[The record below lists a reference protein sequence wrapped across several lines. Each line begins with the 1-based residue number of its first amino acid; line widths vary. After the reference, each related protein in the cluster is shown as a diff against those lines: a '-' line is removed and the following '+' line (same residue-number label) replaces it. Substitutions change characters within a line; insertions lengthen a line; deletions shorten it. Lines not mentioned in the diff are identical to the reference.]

1 MCGVLACS
9 PAFATVTSEPLPLN
23 AASHLQ
29 VGEPLSD
36 SLSKAL
42 AESGSQLSWE
52 LGEDYL
58 VDRRIP
64 LQGLSPEEWV
74 RSAIKHFQQQGAFED
89 VQVATQGATVSV
101 TRARVSGPV
110 TYDPVAARLAAI
122 RAQQSSALP
131 VTSSRGGSKPVR
143 ATSMGAPVAPDSG
156 QPRESGIEQIKP
168 KPERQ
173 IPSPAESRKQASS
186 QARQPQAQPSTDRA
200 KAAEPLRSPRTLAPL
215 GAAAA
220 GLVAGEV
227 ADSALN
233 EPASAPAEATAPA
246 VAPAKEPRGKQTV
259 TNRRGGKSLALGN
272 PEPVAER
279 PEPKLETQKSSAR
292 TPASDEVVTPV
303 AEKLVEA
310 IPLPA
315 PEVVPAAPEWVAA
328 HGATLRSTIE
338 DWSRKAGWVVTWN
351 DERPDL
357 RVIGTVRTE
366 GSFTDAVKYLFDVY
380 HRSGAT
386 YDVTLYAEQKLVLVR
401 NK

>member
-1 MCGVLACS
+1 MLACVCDGHQRNAPPECGQP
-9 PAFATVTSEPLPLN
+9 PAG
-23 AASHLQ
+23 
-29 VGEPLSD
+29 GEPLSD

-42 AESGSQLSWE
+42 AKSGSQLSWE

-74 RSAIKHFQQQGAFED
+74 RSAIHHFQQQGALED
-89 VQVATQGATVSV
+89 VQVATRGKTVSV
-101 TRARVSGPV
+101 TRARASGPV

-122 RAQQSSALP
+122 RAQKSPAPPINGTQVASKQAQVINEVAQVAT
-131 VTSSRGGSKPVR
+131 VTGRPL
-143 ATSMGAPVAPDSG
+143 
-156 QPRESGIEQIKP
+156 ESGIEQIKRQP
-168 KPERQ
+168 VRQ
-173 IPSPAESRKQASS
+173 ITSPAESVKQASS
-186 QARQPQAQPSTDRA
+186 QARPTQVQASSDQA
-200 KAAEPLRSPRTLAPL
+200 KTVEPLRSPRTLAPL
-215 GAAAA
+215 GATAA
-220 GLVAGEV
+220 GLVAREV
-227 ADSALN
+227 ADSAPR
-233 EPASAPAEATAPA
+233 ERASTPVTATAPD
-246 VAPAKEPRGKQTV
+246 VAPDKESLGSKQADA
-259 TNRRGGKSLALGN
+259 NRRGGKSLALGH

-279 PEPKLETQKSSAR
+279 PEPKLEAKKASALK
-292 TPASDEVVTPV
+292 PASDEVITPA
-303 AEKLVEA
+303 AEKLVEV

-315 PEVVPAAPEWVAA
+315 PEVMPAAPEWVAA

-366 GSFTDAVKYLFDVY
+366 GSFTDAVKYIFDVY